1 MKKVRLLFLLSAFI
15 MSITAFAQSS
25 GTVTDENGDPIIGA
39 SVIESGN
46 AKNGTVTDID
56 GHFTIDV
63 AEGRNLVIS
72 YIGYETQTVPARRNM
87 TVVLKEDHQ
96 MLSDVVVIG
105 YGVQK
110 KSVVTAS
117 IAKVAAEDLEGK
129 SPVRVDNALKG
140 LAAGVNVTSS
150 SGQPGA
156 APKVRI
162 RGAGTINDSD
172 PLYIV
177 DGMPMGQG
185 GIDYLNP
192 NDIES
197 IEVLKDAAS
206 GAIYGSRAANGVILV
221 TTKKGKKGKANISY
235 NFSQGWQSS
244 WRKRDVT
251 SATDYAILQNEMYVN
266 GGSAPLYADPYHLT
280 DANVDPING
289 FGTDWQELVF
299 NDNAPV
305 QNHDVSVS
313 GATDKLNYFLSMGYY
328 TQEGIVG
335 GNYGK
340 SNYNRMSLRSNN
352 IYNVYDMSDERN
364 FLNKLDITVN
374 LSYSRIKATG
384 ISENSE
390 WGTILGSA
398 LYMSPLLPVTLKGDI
413 AQRQID
419 NYASYDL
426 LRDANGDPYTIPNY
440 LGSYQ
445 EMNNPVAMLAVPE
458 TKNWTHKFVPQF
470 VFDLQLWDNLKYHFN
485 YSADLA
491 FWGSDGAVRSLYY
504 LSGNNKQEHTSASA
518 SKYQSTTWQ
527 LENTLTY
534 DKTFGDHSFA
544 VVLGQSA
551 MKSKGDYLSG
561 NRWNLVNPDKP
572 SINYATGDVVDGIA
586 QFGVAGAPWAEH
598 TLSSLFARL
607 SYNYAERYMLQA
619 TVRRDGSSR
628 FGTNNRY
635 ATFPSV
641 SLGWNL
647 RNEPFMD
654 GKASWLSTAKLRA
667 SWGKNGNESIGDFRY
682 TVLTA
687 MGNNVLLGKDALKYI
702 GSKANGLANP
712 DLKWEESEQT
722 DIGIDLGFLNN
733 ALTFT
738 ADYYIKK
745 TNGMLLTQPIPSYVG
760 ETKPIGNVGD
770 MENSGF
776 EFELGYKFH
785 IADARFAIKGNATYL
800 HNELKNLGN
809 DTGYLDYD
817 SVQGISGGGTRAMNG
832 EPFPFFFGYKTDGI
846 FQTMDE
852 VNAYT
857 NSTGGLIQPD
867 ARPGFVRFV
876 DVNGDGAIT
885 PEDRTNIGNGTP
897 TWTFG
902 LNFNAE
908 WKGFDFNLFL
918 QGVSGAD
925 VLDGTYRSDVYSGN
939 YPTWMLDRWT
949 GPGTSNKY
957 PMLMLGDDVNW
968 RMSDLY
974 IHDASYCRIKNI
986 SLGYTLPQT
995 LTKKFFVERLRF
1007 FVMAENLATWTKYWG
1022 FDPEISSGGT
1032 SLGVDRGIY
1041 PQARTY
1047 TIGFNIT
1054 F

>member
-280 DANVDPING
+280 DANGDPIKG

>member
-280 DANVDPING
+280 DANGDPING

-939 YPTWMLDRWT
+939 YPSWMLDRWT

>member
-280 DANVDPING
+280 DANGDPIKG

-885 PEDRTNIGNGTP
+885 PDDRTNIGNGTP

>member
-266 GGSAPLYADPYHLT
+266 GGSAPIYADPYHLT
-280 DANVDPING
+280 DANGDPING

-527 LENTLTY
+527 LENTLT
-534 DKTFGDHSFA
+534 
-544 VVLGQSA
+544 
-551 MKSKGDYLSG
+551 
-561 NRWNLVNPDKP
+561 
-572 SINYATGDVVDGIA
+572 
-586 QFGVAGAPWAEH
+586 
-598 TLSSLFARL
+598 
-607 SYNYAERYMLQA
+607 
-619 TVRRDGSSR
+619 
-628 FGTNNRY
+628 
-635 ATFPSV
+635 
-641 SLGWNL
+641 
-647 RNEPFMD
+647 
-654 GKASWLSTAKLRA
+654 
-667 SWGKNGNESIGDFRY
+667 
-682 TVLTA
+682 
-687 MGNNVLLGKDALKYI
+687 
-702 GSKANGLANP
+702 
-712 DLKWEESEQT
+712 
-722 DIGIDLGFLNN
+722 
-733 ALTFT
+733 
-738 ADYYIKK
+738 
-745 TNGMLLTQPIPSYVG
+745 
-760 ETKPIGNVGD
+760 
-770 MENSGF
+770 
-776 EFELGYKFH
+776 
-785 IADARFAIKGNATYL
+785 
-800 HNELKNLGN
+800 
-809 DTGYLDYD
+809 
-817 SVQGISGGGTRAMNG
+817 
-832 EPFPFFFGYKTDGI
+832 
-846 FQTMDE
+846 
-852 VNAYT
+852 
-857 NSTGGLIQPD
+857 
-867 ARPGFVRFV
+867 
-876 DVNGDGAIT
+876 
-885 PEDRTNIGNGTP
+885 
-897 TWTFG
+897 
-902 LNFNAE
+902 
-908 WKGFDFNLFL
+908 
-918 QGVSGAD
+918 
-925 VLDGTYRSDVYSGN
+925 
-939 YPTWMLDRWT
+939 
-949 GPGTSNKY
+949 
-957 PMLMLGDDVNW
+957 
-968 RMSDLY
+968 
-974 IHDASYCRIKNI
+974 
-986 SLGYTLPQT
+986 
-995 LTKKFFVERLRF
+995 
-1007 FVMAENLATWTKYWG
+1007 
-1022 FDPEISSGGT
+1022 
-1032 SLGVDRGIY
+1032 
-1041 PQARTY
+1041 
-1047 TIGFNIT
+1047 
-1054 F
+1054 